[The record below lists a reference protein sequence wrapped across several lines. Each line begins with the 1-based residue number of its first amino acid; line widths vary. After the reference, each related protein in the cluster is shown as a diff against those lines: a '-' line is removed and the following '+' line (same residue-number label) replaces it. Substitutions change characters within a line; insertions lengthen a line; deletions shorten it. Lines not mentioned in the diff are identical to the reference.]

1 MKKRFLFFSLFS
13 CLLLF
18 AARGEMRDGRADA
31 RAIVEEGE
39 VRFTVLTPRVI
50 RMEWDSLRQFTDDR
64 SFVVVNRHLPVP
76 DFEKKIKGGKL
87 IIRTDE
93 LELTYRLNSGK
104 FSVENL
110 SIKYKNKKNPFTWNP
125 GVKQQ
130 HNLKGTAR
138 TLDRMDGTTFIKRN
152 EPRHELQLED
162 GILSRDGWTLI
173 DDSKSLLFDNSDF
186 PWVEERDK
194 KRAVQDWY
202 FMAYGTDYK
211 TALKDFTLFAG
222 KMPLPPR
229 FVFGYWWSRYWA
241 YSDNE
246 MRDVVSRFEQYNIPL
261 DVLVVDMDWHET
273 DSLFSKPDA
282 WDQRK
287 HWTGY
292 TWEKRLFSDPDQFFD
307 WTKSKH
313 LKTTLNLHPASGI
326 APFECQYND
335 FAKQMNFDT
344 STRENIPWQGAN
356 KKFMQTLFDVVLHPI
371 EKQGVDFWWLDWQQW
386 VFDKDIPTLNNT
398 WWLNYTF
405 FEDMKRNTDKRPL
418 IYHRWGGLGNHR
430 YQIGFSGDA
439 YITWN
444 TLEYQPYF
452 TNTASNV
459 LYGYW
464 SHDIGGHKFI
474 EDDNVYEFEPEMYV
488 RWVQYGA
495 LSPIL
500 RTHSNKDPSLVKEIW
515 RYRDEYYDALYS
527 AVRLRY
533 QLVPYIYTMAR
544 EAYETGVSLC
554 RPMYYDYPEEEL
566 AYTYSRQYMFGDQ
579 ILVAPIGA
587 PMEEGVSEVKVW
599 LPAGNDW
606 YEWHTGTMLKGG
618 QELVRCFTL
627 EEYPIYIKAG
637 AVIPMYGEEVN
648 TLDENPHRLIFGIF
662 PGQQGQFVVYE
673 DAGNDQQYD
682 IQYATTRVVSQTENR
697 TQRITIAPR
706 TGQYEGMTDSKD
718 YLVRLYGAEM
728 PRTVRVNG
736 EAVDYTALPDSNRW
750 SYSGKDFVVSIPV
763 PNADCR
769 NTYEIEV
776 EYDKTDSIDVN
787 DGMIKQMKEL
797 HEAIAARKF
806 KYAGNYVVPEVTGL
820 CSETNLKVSYDPAGF
835 YRYIRYFKD
844 NFQQAMEITLKD
856 DLVSPF
862 AK

>member
-1 MKKRFLFFSLFS
+1 MKKNVLFFFFVILFPLVAYS
-13 CLLLF
+13 SSNDAVANP
-18 AARGEMRDGRADA
+18 AAV
-31 RAIVEEGE
+31 VEEGD

-50 RMEWDSLRQFTDDR
+50 RMEWDSLHRFTDER
-64 SFVVVNRHLPVP
+64 SFIVINRNLPVP
-76 DFEKKIKGGKL
+76 EFKKIIRGGKL
-87 IIRTDE
+87 TIRTDE
-93 LELTYRLNSGK
+93 LELTYKLNTGK
-104 FSVENL
+104 FSKENL
-110 SIKYKNKKNPFTWNP
+110 EIKYLNKKRPFTWNP
-125 GVKQQ
+125 SVTQKQ
-130 HNLKGTAR
+130 NLKGTAR

-173 DDSKSLLFDNSDF
+173 DDSSGLLFDNSDF
-186 PWVEERDK
+186 SWVKEREN
-194 KRAVQDWY
+194 RTVQDWY
-202 FMAYGTDYK
+202 FMAYGSDYK
-211 TALKDFTLFAG
+211 AALKDFTLFAG
-222 KMPLPPR
+222 KVPLPPR

-246 MRDVVSRFEQYNIPL
+246 MRDMVSQFEKFNIPL

-273 DSLFSKPDA
+273 DSLFAKPDK
-282 WDQRK
+282 WGQRK

-292 TWEKRLFSDPDQFFD
+292 TWEKRLFPDPDQFFD
-307 WTKSKH
+307 WAKSKH

-326 APFECQYND
+326 APFESQYKD
-335 FAKQMNFDT
+335 FAKRMNFDI
-344 STRENIPWQGAN
+344 STHENIPWQGSN
-356 KKFMQTLFDVVLHPI
+356 KKFMSTLFDVVLHPI
-371 EKQGVDFWWLDWQQW
+371 EQQGVDFWWLDWQQW
-386 VFDKDIPTLNNT
+386 VFDKDIEKLNNT

-405 FEDMKRNTDKRPL
+405 FEDMERNTDKRPL

-474 EDDNVYEFEPEMYV
+474 EDDNIYQFDPEMYV

-515 RYRDEYYDALYS
+515 RYRDEYFDAMYN

-544 EAYETGVSLC
+544 ETYETGVSLC
-554 RPMYYDYPEEEL
+554 RPMYYDYPEDER
-566 AYTYSRQYMFGDQ
+566 AYTYSRQYMFGDN

-587 PMEEGVSEVKVW
+587 PMENGVSDVKVW

-606 YEWHTGTMLKGG
+606 YEWHTGTLLNGG
-618 QELVRCFTL
+618 QELIRQFSI
-627 EEYPIYIKAG
+627 EEYPIYVKAG
-637 AVIPMYGEEVN
+637 AVIPMYGKEVN
-648 TLDENPHRLIFGIF
+648 SLDDNPKKQIIGIF
-662 PGQQGQFVVYE
+662 PGAAGEFSIYE
-673 DAGNDQQYD
+673 DAGNDQRYAAE
-682 IQYATTRVVSQTENR
+682 YATTRVTSQLENR
-697 TQRITIAPR
+697 IQRIKIAPR
-706 TGQYEGMTDSKD
+706 EGHYRGMNHSKD

-728 PRTVRVNG
+728 PRSVSLNGMKVNYTV
-736 EAVDYTALPDSNRW
+736 LPNSSEW
-750 SYSGKDFVVSIPV
+750 SYCGKEFMVSIPIS
-763 PNADCR
+763 NADC
-769 NTYEIEV
+769 NKSYEIVV
-776 EYDKTDSIDVN
+776 EFDKANVVDVN
-787 DGMIKQMKEL
+787 DGMIKQLKTL
-797 HEAIAARKF
+797 HRAIANRKF
-806 KYAGNYVVPEVTGL
+806 KYAGNYVVPEVTGF
-820 CSETNLKVSYDPAGF
+820 CSETNLKVSYDPDNF
-835 YRYIRYFKD
+835 CHYINYFKTH
-844 NFQQAMEITLKD
+844 FQEAMEITLKD